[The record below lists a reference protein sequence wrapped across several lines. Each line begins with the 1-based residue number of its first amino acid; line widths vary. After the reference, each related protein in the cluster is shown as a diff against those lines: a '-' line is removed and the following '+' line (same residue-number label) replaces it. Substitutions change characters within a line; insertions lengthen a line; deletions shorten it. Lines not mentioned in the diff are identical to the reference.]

1 MHIHAYLC
9 IFIQMQLEMSQHFHV
24 HCSGPYLAC
33 RVGTGHIVD
42 QPIGSTYLYLDL
54 ECVALHLD
62 TEVGERRRTERSRSL
77 FTRLR
82 LTLPRSI
89 HPFDRGPCERPSIDR
104 S

>member
-54 ECVALHLD
+54 ECVALHLV
-62 TEVGERRRTERSRSL
+62 TAVGGVDGHGVLAACLPDCVSL
-77 FTRLR
+77 YLALYTPIYF
-82 LTLPRSI
+82 
-89 HPFDRGPCERPSIDR
+89 HKAQ
-104 S
+104 